1 MSEEIVGIIKQNM
14 IKILENTVPEK
25 REETQALLNSI
36 MEEIIVSIAQVEKNM
51 KNMLDKIQKIW
62 KICWIRYKN

>member
-51 KNMLDKIQKIW
+51 KNMLDKIQKI
-62 KICWIRYKN
+62 

>member
-36 MEEIIVSIAQVEKNM
+36 MEEIIVSVAQVEKNM
-51 KNMLDKIQKIW
+51 KNMLDKIQKL
-62 KICWIRYKN
+62 KQD

>member
-14 IKILENTVPEK
+14 IKILENTVHEK

-51 KNMLDKIQKIW
+51 KNMLDKIQKI
-62 KICWIRYKN
+62 

>member
-51 KNMLDKIQKIW
+51 KNMLDKIQKL
-62 KICWIRYKN
+62 KQD

>member
-36 MEEIIVSIAQVEKNM
+36 MEEIIVSVAQVEKNM
-51 KNMLDKIQKIW
+51 KNMLDKIQKI
-62 KICWIRYKN
+62 